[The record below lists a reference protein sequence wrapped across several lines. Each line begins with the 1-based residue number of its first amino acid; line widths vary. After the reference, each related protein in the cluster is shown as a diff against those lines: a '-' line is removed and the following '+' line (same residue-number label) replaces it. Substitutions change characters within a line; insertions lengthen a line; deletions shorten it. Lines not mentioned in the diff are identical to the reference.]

1 MNKADLVAAV
11 AETAGLSRKDAE
23 SAIAA
28 FQYEVIK
35 AITEGDDIRLT
46 GFGTFSQVTREAHT
60 ARNPRTGEAIPVAAR
75 KAPKFTPGA
84 QFKDVVRGAATLDS
98 AKERLVK

>member
-1 MNKADLVAAV
+1 VNKADLVAAV

-60 ARNPRTGEAIPVAAR
+60 ARNPRTGEAIPVAIQGCGSR
-75 KAPKFTPGA
+75 RRDPRLGKRTPG
-84 QFKDVVRGAATLDS
+84 QVVRVGGFPPAN
-98 AKERLVK
+98 